1 MPPKKDES
9 KQDFLGRCAKEKRA
23 AGMADHKAMA
33 ECAGEWNKA
42 RMSAYVDDGRMVL
55 SAPVE
60 MRLAGAPAE
69 GEAQAPDRFAILAY
83 TGKVIE
89 WGWMGRFV
97 IDLKGI
103 KLAKTKVP
111 CLYGHM
117 SSAIV
122 GTIDKGS
129 SEDSG
134 FFVTGEFSRVE
145 TTRGPE
151 TLALA
156 KEGFPFQASIG
167 VQGIKVLHID
177 KGATHKV
184 NGQTVEGPIDVWT
197 QSSVFE
203 VSFVPFGADDDT
215 AAVAMSAP
223 GLGDDGTT
231 ISPEDT
237 QMLPSTVPDSAT
249 LGADPGIQPL
259 APAPAPAP
267 DAAALAAATA
277 QATADTAKLFAH
289 GETLH
294 LSAKDVQGVVALG
307 LPHAKATE
315 KLLELAAQNYPPFG
329 AAGRIEMGADERD
342 KFRLAAAHGTMLRM
356 GIKPDDKPAPG
367 YEEFRGLRMHELAK
381 VCLERAG
388 QSTRGLSPADVAEN
402 VLRLSGGG
410 MSTSDF
416 GAIFRDAAHKRLQN
430 SFEEAGS
437 TWRPWCSIVPATD
450 FKDMYGVALSEAPDL
465 DLIDE
470 HGEYQEASLRDK
482 QERYHVGKYGKL
494 VGITLEMIVNDDLRA
509 FLRLPKLFGAAAARK
524 ESDII
529 YSLLTSSPVMLETDK
544 ALFDPAHK
552 NLASGADVGGIT
564 GGVAGTLDAARRAIR
579 LQKGQQGALLNL
591 IPKYLLIPSTYET
604 AADVILRSL
613 SSTEAGQNSGV
624 KNPWE
629 GKLTPVVDARLDNAS
644 ADAWY
649 MVADPAQVDT
659 VEVAFLDGVEQPT
672 LSEHE
677 EYRTDAL
684 VWKIRHIFGAGIMD
698 YRGFYK
704 NPGK

>member
-1 MPPKKDES
+1 MPPKKGES
-9 KQDFLGRCAKEKRA
+9 KQDFLGRCAKGKRA

-134 FFVTGEFSRVE
+134 FFVTGEFSRVD

-167 VQGIKVLHID
+167 VQGIKVLHVD

-215 AAVAMSAP
+215 AAIAMSA
-223 GLGDDGTT
+223 DGITL
-231 ISPEDT
+231 SPEDNDMPEPT
-237 QMLPSTVPDSAT
+237 PAAPEIPSAALSTP
-249 LGADPGIQPL
+249 
-259 APAPAPAP
+259 APAPAPAQ
-267 DAAALAAATA
+267 DAVTAALEAAKLAVEN
-277 QATADTAKLFAH
+277 TAKLFAH

-294 LSAKDVQGVVALG
+294 LSPKDVQGVVALG
-307 LPHAKATE
+307 LPHEKATE
-315 KLLELAAQNYPPFG
+315 KLLELAAQNNPPLG
-329 AAGRIEMGADERD
+329 AAGRIEMGADEAD
-342 KFRLAAAHGTMLRM
+342 KFRLAASHGTMLRM

-367 YEEFRGLRMHELAK
+367 HEEFRGLRMHELAK
-381 VCLERAG
+381 VCLERSG
-388 QSTRGLSPADVAEN
+388 QNTRGLSPTAVAERI
-402 VLRLSGGG
+402 LRLSAGGA
-410 MSTSDF
+410 STSDF
-416 GAIFRDAAHKRLQN
+416 AAIFRDAGHKRLQN
-430 SFEEAGS
+430 AFEEAGS
-437 TWRPWCSIVPATD
+437 TWRPWCSLVPATD
-450 FKDMYGVALSEAPDL
+450 FKDIYGVSLSEAPDL

-470 HGEYQEASLRDK
+470 HGRQFHRRRVESRQVVRAAWH
-482 QERYHVGKYGKL
+482 RYDCHAPGH
-494 VGITLEMIVNDDLRA
+494 
-509 FLRLPKLFGAAAARK
+509 AR
-524 ESDII
+524 
-529 YSLLTSSPVMLETDK
+529 
-544 ALFDPAHK
+544 
-552 NLASGADVGGIT
+552 G
-564 GGVAGTLDAARRAIR
+564 
-579 LQKGQQGALLNL
+579 
-591 IPKYLLIPSTYET
+591 
-604 AADVILRSL
+604 
-613 SSTEAGQNSGV
+613 
-624 KNPWE
+624 
-629 GKLTPVVDARLDNAS
+629 
-644 ADAWY
+644 
-649 MVADPAQVDT
+649 
-659 VEVAFLDGVEQPT
+659 
-672 LSEHE
+672 
-677 EYRTDAL
+677 RT
-684 VWKIRHIFGAGIMD
+684 RPHH
-698 YRGFYK
+698 
-704 NPGK
+704 P